1 MGSADKFACC
11 RWVGALSKTA
21 TLTDREMQV
30 FTLLAKG
37 EQNQVIADQLFIT
50 ERTVRAHLA
59 NIMTKLDLSSRMQA
73 CLASYV
79 FIHDRADTRTGPR
92 HSRDGV

>member
-1 MGSADKFACC
+1 M
-11 RWVGALSKTA
+11 SKTA

-30 FTLLAKG
+30 FTLLAEG

-59 NIMTKLDLSSRMQA
+59 KIMMKLGLDSRMQV
-73 CLASYV
+73 CLAAYV
-79 FIHDRADTRTGPR
+79 FIHDRAESQTVGSDNYEASGAAAR
-92 HSRDGV
+92 